1 MISRS
6 GPPRPLRD
14 TVREEVSPVIKWLR
28 YDAAAMLAAGGLLL
42 VVGSGL
48 AHSQPASPDEG
59 LLVFKSA
66 NCMGCHKWSGSGGG
80 GYGGAAA
87 NLRHT
92 SLTLDQI
99 EKTVRC
105 GRLGSGMPHFDAN
118 AYADGSCYG
127 LKKAQ
132 IPPGQMPPEP
142 DHPLRQADIDAVAK
156 YVVANIKGKG
166 DPTLAQCQAFFGTGT
181 RVCDVY
187 AQSNGKP
194 GSGGDQPTAS
204 VQHASSG
211 PHATSPP
218 HLSVDAAPDANAA
231 GGK

>member
-1 MISRS
+1 
-6 GPPRPLRD
+6 
-14 TVREEVSPVIKWLR
+14 
-28 YDAAAMLAAGGLLL
+28 MLAAGGLLL
-42 VVGSGL
+42 VLGSGF
-48 AHSQPASPDEG
+48 ARAQPASSDEG
-59 LLVFKSA
+59 LRVFKSA

-105 GRLGSGMPHFDAN
+105 GRLVSGMPHFDAN
-118 AYADGSCYG
+118 AYSDGGCYG
-127 LKKAQ
+127 LKKFQVPA
-132 IPPGQMPPEP
+132 GQMPPEP

-156 YVVANIKGKG
+156 YVVTNIKGKG

-187 AQSNGKP
+187 GQSGGKP
-194 GSGGDQPTAS
+194 GSGDAQPAAS
-204 VQHASSG
+204 VQRASSG
-211 PHATSPP
+211 APATSPSHLPAP

-231 GGK
+231 GSK